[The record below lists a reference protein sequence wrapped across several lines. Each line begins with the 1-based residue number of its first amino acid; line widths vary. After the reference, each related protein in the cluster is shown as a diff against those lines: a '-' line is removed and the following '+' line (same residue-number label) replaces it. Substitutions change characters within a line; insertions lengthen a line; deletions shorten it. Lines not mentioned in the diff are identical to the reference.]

1 MARTFRTRGGPGKKA
16 TQQERAVELVRS
28 VLHEQ
33 DVFTAEE
40 LVKRLELP
48 MAAVQRALLHLRT
61 QPGWSISE
69 SNDVAYGRRRMAGI
83 HTANNRWRK
92 KPKTSADF
100 DPHEPEWQPTY
111 YRVEKR
117 PEVTHG

>member
-1 MARTFRTRGGPGKKA
+1 
-16 TQQERAVELVRS
+16 
-28 VLHEQ
+28 
-33 DVFTAEE
+33 
-40 LVKRLELP
+40 
-48 MAAVQRALLHLRT
+48 
-61 QPGWSISE
+61 
-69 SNDVAYGRRRMAGI
+69 MAGI

-117 PEVTHG
+117 PEVTDG